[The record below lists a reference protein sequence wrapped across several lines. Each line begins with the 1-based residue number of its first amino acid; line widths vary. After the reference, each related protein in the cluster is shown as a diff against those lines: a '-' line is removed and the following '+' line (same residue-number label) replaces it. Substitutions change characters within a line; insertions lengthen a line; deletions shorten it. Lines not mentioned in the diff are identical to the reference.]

1 MRRRSARLSTKVG
14 ISEYSEN
21 IEVVTRKRKKVEGS
35 SCNGEFDVR
44 RNSEIRGLDFKLGLE
59 KSSVVPN
66 TSAVARLSH
75 NLGDGGVTELVMDSE
90 EVKDGGSLANSG
102 LRNDSEN
109 LGLETVNNGKGKRKF
124 SMEMKSLDL
133 ESCGK
138 DIVEKEFLNL
148 RSEKRVVYREM
159 NDDKGH
165 AGNLLEESENSKESC
180 TVLSGDVLVKSRSA
194 ASMEKDENGGWK
206 ERRLTRREKGKGKVG
221 SGDVLLSGS
230 VSVNFELDDGVGL
243 SLGDSKPD
251 AIKLPKCVDSK
262 EVVIDK
268 GTITIEAGMQTRG
281 RLSKEE
287 KGKMK
292 LEENNSSS
300 NGVTAAELQRENING
315 NSVSGTI
322 HSAENAGLRD
332 EVQGNHG
339 PGAAGGEI
347 PHPEADNVIEDWP
360 GPFSTAMKII
370 KDREN
375 KTGGRHVI
383 SAKSEAVELKWIP
396 KMQDPCK
403 SQKQLAPSLQE
414 LCLSILAKNADAITS
429 LECVPDVL
437 RHKISWFLYDNRRM
451 DAHFLEL
458 LLHGT
463 PTEIRVRDCSW
474 LSEEQ
479 FTKTFEEN
487 IDVTIEDEDQALLLL
502 SSLPKS
508 YMNFKETLFYG
519 RETLSLDEVQAA
531 LNSRE
536 LNQRN
541 EEKGQTQAEGLN
553 VRGRSEKRDSKKK
566 EKKSRS
572 KSRSRKIECY
582 HCHKEG
588 HIRRLCPD
596 RLKKN
601 AEKNKEQVDIAVASD
616 GYESADVLTVSNN
629 NSENE
634 WILNLGCTF
643 HMTPNR
649 GWFDEF
655 TKLEGG
661 SVLLGNNKSCKVQGI
676 GSVRIKMFN
685 GIEKVLKQ
693 VRYIPE
699 LKRNLIS
706 LGMLDD
712 LGYSMKLESG
722 TLKVVKGSMVIMKG
736 IRRNGIY
743 SLIGCTVIGSISSVE
758 SDRTVLWHRRL
769 GHVSERGLVEL
780 SKQGLLAGDKIERLE
795 FCETCVYGKSSREES
810 RTESNTEMRSIQI
823 EVEHSDEYKD
833 AGDENDLR
841 DTDESQVEHSDLRHY
856 HLTRDRERRQVKAP
870 ERFGYADVLQFD
882 QCGCCMP
889 DYALSA
895 TLARFPNC
903 LPALTTISLKGAYR
917 LTDAGLCMPVSSAT
931 SLKSVDIS
939 QCPWLTSEGICSLTN
954 SLQSVLRELYLD
966 NSHGIDAMLILPALL
981 ELENLEVL
989 SVAGIQT
996 VTYDFVSEVVSV
1008 HGCRMKELILAD
1020 CMELTDSSLEVIG
1033 HTCLGLRA
1041 IDLTN
1046 LYKLTDVSIGHLANG
1061 CHAIQMIKLCRNV
1074 FSDEAVAAYLD
1085 VRGACQ
1091 KDVSLN
1097 NIIQVSNHTALSLA
1111 RNCKNLQNL
1120 DLSWCRNLTNEA
1132 LGLIVDSCLSLQ
1144 LLKLFVCTQV
1154 YGH

>member
-1 MRRRSARLSTKVG
+1 MAQRKGRRLIEASPSLTAQRLNITTPPLVQLAPNQNPVSLEVRIATENPRDVELEILQEEQEVEEIAGLENEIQEGESAEKTTDAAQTARVIMTVLRSREVRSTLTSKTLQPIDMESVVVEPMTPAKNLEFLNQTSNCSTPSASSSADDSGQPKIGLGSGGGSTTVLECGTVRRRSARLATKVG

-44 RNSEIRGLDFKLGLE
+44 RTSEIRVLDFKLGLE

-102 LRNDSEN
+102 LRNDREN

-148 RSEKRVVYREM
+148 RSGKRVVKREM

-206 ERRLTRREKGKGKVG
+206 ERRLTRGEKGKGKVG

-230 VSVNFELDDGVGL
+230 VSVNFELDDSVGL

-251 AIKLPKCVDSK
+251 AIKLPKSVDSK
-262 EVVIDK
+262 VVVQDK
-268 GTITIEAGMQTRG
+268 GTITIEDGTKTRG

-292 LEENNSSS
+292 LVENNSSF
-300 NGVTAAELQRENING
+300 NGVNAAELQRENING
-315 NSVSGTI
+315 NNVSGTI
-322 HSAENAGLRD
+322 HSAENAVLRD
-332 EVQGNHG
+332 EVQVRETDENADDARRVSRDRFRNIARRIASRFAHFSSQEEQGNNG
-339 PGAAGGEI
+339 PDGAGREI
-347 PHPEADNVIEDWP
+347 PHPEVDNVIEDWP

-396 KMQDPCK
+396 KKQDPCK

-437 RHKISWFLYDNRRM
+437 RHKISWFLCDNRRM

-479 FTKTFEEN
+479 FTKTFEGCN
-487 IDVTIEDEDQALLLL
+487 T
-502 SSLPKS
+502 
-508 YMNFKETLFYG
+508 
-519 RETLSLDEVQAA
+519 
-531 LNSRE
+531 
-536 LNQRN
+536 
-541 EEKGQTQAEGLN
+541 
-553 VRGRSEKRDSKKK
+553 SK
-566 EKKSRS
+566 
-572 KSRSRKIECY
+572 
-582 HCHKEG
+582 
-588 HIRRLCPD
+588 L
-596 RLKKN
+596 
-601 AEKNKEQVDIAVASD
+601 
-616 GYESADVLTVSNN
+616 
-629 NSENE
+629 
-634 WILNLGCTF
+634 
-643 HMTPNR
+643 M
-649 GWFDEF
+649 
-655 TKLEGG
+655 
-661 SVLLGNNKSCKVQGI
+661 
-676 GSVRIKMFN
+676 
-685 GIEKVLKQ
+685 
-693 VRYIPE
+693 
-699 LKRNLIS
+699 
-706 LGMLDD
+706 
-712 LGYSMKLESG
+712 
-722 TLKVVKGSMVIMKG
+722 
-736 IRRNGIY
+736 
-743 SLIGCTVIGSISSVE
+743 
-758 SDRTVLWHRRL
+758 
-769 GHVSERGLVEL
+769 
-780 SKQGLLAGDKIERLE
+780 
-795 FCETCVYGKSSREES
+795 
-810 RTESNTEMRSIQI
+810 
-823 EVEHSDEYKD
+823 
-833 AGDENDLR
+833 
-841 DTDESQVEHSDLRHY
+841 
-856 HLTRDRERRQVKAP
+856 
-870 ERFGYADVLQFD
+870 VLQFD

-917 LTDAGLCMPVSSAT
+917 LTDAGLHMLVSSAT
-931 SLKSVDIS
+931 SLKSIDIS
-939 QCPWLTSEGICSLTN
+939 QCPLLTSEGICSLTN

-981 ELENLEVL
+981 KLENLEVL
-989 SVAGIQT
+989 SLAGIQT
-996 VTYDFVSEVVSV
+996 VTDDFVSEVVSV

-1046 LYKLTDVSIGHLANG
+1046 LCKLTDVSIGHLANG
-1061 CHAIQMIKLCRNV
+1061 CHAIQMIRLCRNV

-1085 VRGACQ
+1085 VRGACL
-1091 KDVSLN
+1091 KDLSLN

-1132 LGLIVDSCLSLQ
+1132 LGLIVDSCSSLQ
-1144 LLKLFVCTQV
+1144 LVKLFGCTQV
-1154 YGH
+1154 TNVFIEGHSNEQVKLIGLKMTPVFKHIDVPDFLLGPLRYSSVSP